1 MVGIHDFIMS
11 LPDGYNTV
19 LKKDAF
25 NISGGQKQL
34 LSLARALLTTAEI
47 LLLDEVTSSLD
58 LGTTNKIIK
67 LLDDLKTDHTIIII
81 THNKELMKAA
91 DNVIFLQ
98 KGKVNSI
105 GKHSDLIK
113 DNDAYKEL
121 NSSVSK

>member
-1 MVGIHDFIMS
+1 MVIE
-11 LPDGYNTV
+11 
-19 LKKDAF
+19 KDAF
-25 NISGGQKQL
+25 NISGDQKQL

-98 KGKVNSI
+98 KGKVDSI